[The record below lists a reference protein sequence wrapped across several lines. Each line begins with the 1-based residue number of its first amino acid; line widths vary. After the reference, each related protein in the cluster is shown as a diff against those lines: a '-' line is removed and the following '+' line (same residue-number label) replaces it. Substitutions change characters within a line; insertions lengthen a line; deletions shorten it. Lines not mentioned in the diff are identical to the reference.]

1 MVRTRRHQPTEQ
13 QRSQATLLSS
23 YGIPQ
28 EQIATMLRLD
38 AKTLRKH
45 YRRELDVGMTE
56 ANTEVAKSLFHM
68 ATKGQVPSAA
78 IFWMK
83 ARAGWRQQQDVN
95 IGGTDRPVG
104 IDFTWA
110 PARPPVLTK
119 VPTIDSEG
127 EAEGEDAG
135 DVVVSWQSEKSE

>member
-1 MVRTRRHQPTEQ
+1 MTELGLT
-13 QRSQATLLSS
+13 QANISGLLE
-23 YGIPQ
+23 ID
-28 EQIATMLRLD
+28 R
-38 AKTLRKH
+38 KTLRKH
-45 YRRELDVGMTE
+45 FRRELDTGHII
-56 ANTEVAKSLFHM
+56 ANTAVARSLFEM
-68 ATKGQVPSAA
+68 ATRHKVPAAA

-83 ARAGWRQQQDVN
+83 ARAGWKEARDLN

-119 VPTIDSEG
+119 VPTIDSEA

-135 DVVVSWQSEKSE
+135 DVVVSWQTEK